1 MFYIYSKGR
10 KSSLAFTV
18 NLTADEVKNFMGDNL
33 FLDYPELIPSDYIA
47 IERTDAFKYPTYD
60 EATNSIRE
68 MTRDELI
75 EEEIEVQLNPGEYI
89 ENKKLITVPQP
100 TSYHTWNPVSHEWD
114 IDMNGV
120 KKTFK
125 HKFQAILLEK
135 LFGSF
140 EYKGKVFQMRD
151 YDEINFIRVKIA
163 LDIASETTD
172 IEILKEA
179 LRDLEITVTPD
190 LEEKL
195 KNVMKSGKLKEFLKS
210 LNTKWRLQDNSVAD
224 ISLGDINQVYL
235 KWILKVI
242 TAQNKYTAIFI
253 EIEKAKTVE
262 DLEKIEWN

>member
-1 MFYIYSKGR
+1 MFYIYTKGK
-10 KSSLAFTV
+10 KSQVIFTV
-18 NLTADEVKNFMGDNL
+18 NLTADEVKNFMDNNL
-33 FLDYPELIPSDYIA
+33 FLDYPELDPKDYVVV
-47 IERTDAFKYPTYD
+47 ERNEAFKNATYD
-60 EATNSIRE
+60 PSTNSIRE
-68 MTRDELI
+68 MTRQELI
-75 EEEIEVQLNPGEYI
+75 EEEIEVQLNQGEYI

-100 TSYHTWNPVSHEWD
+100 TSYHTWNSVSHEWD

-140 EYKGKVFQMRD
+140 EYKGKVFQMRE

-179 LRDLEITVTPD
+179 LRDLEIAVTPEM
-190 LEEKL
+190 EENL
-195 KNVMKSGKLKEFLKS
+195 KNAMKAGKLKDFLKT
-210 LNTKWRLQDNSVAD
+210 LNTKWRLQDNSVTD
-224 ISLGDINQVYL
+224 ITLGDTNLLYL
-235 KWILKVI
+235 KWILKFI
-242 TAQNKYTAIFI
+242 TGQNKYTKITL

-262 DLEKIEWN
+262 DLEKIKWE

>member
-1 MFYIYSKGR
+1 MFYIYTKEK
-10 KSSLAFTV
+10 KSRLAFTV
-18 NLTADEVKNFMGDNL
+18 NLTADEVKNLMDNNL
-33 FLDYPELIPSDYIA
+33 FLDYPELDPKDYVVV
-47 IERTDAFKYPTYD
+47 ERNESFKYPTYD
-60 EATNSIRE
+60 ESINSIRE
-68 MTRDELI
+68 MTRQELI
-75 EEEIEVQLNPGEYI
+75 EEGIEVQLNQGEYI

-100 TSYHTWNPVSHEWD
+100 TSYHTWNSNSHEWD
-114 IDMNGV
+114 IDMSGV

-172 IEILKEA
+172 IEVLKEA

-190 LEEKL
+190 LEEL

>member
-1 MFYIYSKGR
+1 MFYIYTKER
-10 KSSLAFTV
+10 KSRLAFTV
-18 NLTADEVKNFMGDNL
+18 NLTADEVIQFMDGNL
-33 FLDYPELIPSDYIA
+33 FLDYPELIPSDHIV
-47 IERTDAFKYPTYD
+47 IERNEPFRYPTYD
-60 EATNSIRE
+60 ESTNTIRE
-68 MTRDELI
+68 MTREELI
-75 EEEIEVQLNPGEYI
+75 EEDIEVQLAPGEYV
-89 ENKKLITVPQP
+89 EDKKLKVVPQP
-100 TSYHTWNPVSHEWD
+100 SSYHTWNTVSHEWD
-114 IDMNGV
+114 IDMSGV

-151 YDEINFIRVKIA
+151 YDEINFIRVKMA

-195 KNVMKSGKLKEFLKS
+195 KNVIKSGNLKEFLKS

>member
-1 MFYIYSKGR
+1 MFYIYSKEK
-10 KSSLAFTV
+10 KSKLAFTI
-18 NLTADEVKNFMGDNL
+18 NLTAEEVKNFMGDNL
-33 FLDYPELIPSDYIA
+33 FLDYPELNPSNYIA
-47 IERTDAFKYPTYD
+47 IERTEPFKYPTYNVS
-60 EATNSIRE
+60 ENSIRE
-68 MTRDELI
+68 MTRQELI
-75 EEEIEVQLNPGEYI
+75 EEEIEVQLNQGEYI

-140 EYKGKVFQMRD
+140 EYKGKVFQMRE

-195 KNVMKSGKLKEFLKS
+195 KNVIKSGKLKEFLKS

-242 TAQNKYTAIFI
+242 TAQNKYTSIFI

>member
-1 MFYIYSKGR
+1 MFYIYTKER

-18 NLTADEVKNFMGDNL
+18 NLTADEVMQFMDGNL
-33 FLDYPELIPSDYIA
+33 FLDYPELIPSDHIV
-47 IERTDAFKYPTYD
+47 IERNEPFRYPTYD
-60 EATNSIRE
+60 ESTNTIRE
-68 MTRDELI
+68 MTREELI
-75 EEEIEVQLNPGEYI
+75 EEDIEVQLAPGEYV
-89 ENKKLITVPQP
+89 EDKKLKVVPQP
-100 TSYHTWNPVSHEWD
+100 SSYHTWNTVSHEWD

-172 IEILKEA
+172 IELLKEA
-179 LRDLEITVTPD
+179 LHDLEIVVTSD

-210 LNTKWRLQDNSVAD
+210 LNTKWRLQDNSVTD

>member
-1 MFYIYSKGR
+1 MFYIYSKEK
-10 KSSLAFTV
+10 KSKLAFTV
-18 NLTADEVKNFMGDNL
+18 NLTAEEVKNFMGNNL
-33 FLDYPELIPSDYIA
+33 FLDYPELNPADYIA
-47 IERTDAFKYPTYD
+47 IERNESFKYPTYD
-60 EATNSIRE
+60 SATNSIRE
-68 MTRDELI
+68 MTRQELI
-75 EEEIEVQLNPGEYI
+75 EEEIEVQLNQGEYI

-100 TSYHTWNPVSHEWD
+100 TSYHTWNSVSHEWD
-114 IDMNGV
+114 IDMSGV

-140 EYKGKVFQMRD
+140 KYKGKVFQMRD

-179 LRDLEITVTPD
+179 LRDLEINITPD

-210 LNTKWRLQDNSVAD
+210 LNTKWRLQDNSVAN

-242 TAQNKYTAIFI
+242 TAQNKYTSIFI

>member
-1 MFYIYSKGR
+1 MFYMYTKEK
-10 KSSLAFTV
+10 KSQVKFTV
-18 NLTADEVKNFMGDNL
+18 NLTADEVHQFMGNNL
-33 FLDYPELIPSDYIA
+33 FLDYPELNKDDFIIVESN
-47 IERTDAFKYPTYD
+47 ESFKCPTYD
-60 EATNSIRE
+60 KNTGIIRE
-68 MTRDELI
+68 MTR
-75 EEEIEVQLNPGEYI
+75 EEMVEEDIEVSLAQGEYI

-140 EYKGKVFQMRD
+140 EYKEKVFQMRD

-163 LDIASETTD
+163 LDMASETTD

-179 LRDLEITVTPD
+179 LHDLEIAVTPD

-253 EIEKAKTVE
+253 EIEKAKAVE

>member
-1 MFYIYSKGR
+1 MFYIYSKE
-10 KSSLAFTV
+10 KKAKLAFTV
-18 NLTADEVKNFMGDNL
+18 NLTAEEVKNFMDNNL
-33 FLDYPELIPSDYIA
+33 FLDYPELDPKDYVVV
-47 IERTDAFKYPTYD
+47 ERNEAFKNATYD
-60 EATNSIRE
+60 PSTNSIRE
-68 MTRDELI
+68 MNREELI
-75 EEEIEVQLNPGEYI
+75 QEEIEIQLAPGEYI

-125 HKFQAILLEK
+125 HKFQSILLEK

-140 EYKGKVFQMRD
+140 EYKGKVFQMRE

-179 LRDLEITVTPD
+179 LRDLEIAVTPEM
-190 LEEKL
+190 EENL
-195 KNVMKSGKLKEFLKS
+195 KNAMKAGKLKEFLKS

-253 EIEKAKTVE
+253 EIEKANTVE
-262 DLEKIEWN
+262 YL

>member
-1 MFYIYSKGR
+1 MFYIYSKE
-10 KSSLAFTV
+10 KKAKVKFTI
-18 NLTADEVKNFMGDNL
+18 NLTEEEVKQFMGNDL
-33 FLDYPELIPSDYIA
+33 FLDYPELDKNDYI
-47 IERTDAFKYPTYD
+47 IVKDEVFRYPTYD
-60 EATNSIRE
+60 TVSNSIRE
-68 MTRDELI
+68 MTREELI
-75 EEEIEVQLNPGEYI
+75 HEEIEVQLSPGEYI
-89 ENKKLITVPQP
+89 ENKKLFIVPQP
-100 TSYHTWNPVSHEWD
+100 SLYHTWNVTTHKWD

-172 IEILKEA
+172 IEVLKEA
-179 LRDLEITVTPD
+179 LHDLEIVVTSD

-224 ISLGDINQVYL
+224 ITLGDINQVYL

>member
-1 MFYIYSKGR
+1 MFFIYTKER
-10 KSSLAFTV
+10 KSELAFTV
-18 NLTADEVKNFMGDNL
+18 NLTADEVTQFMDGNL
-33 FLDYPELIPSDYIA
+33 FLDYPELTPSEHIV
-47 IERTDAFKYPTYD
+47 IERTEPFKYPTYD
-60 EATNSIRE
+60 EATNTIRE

-75 EEEIEVQLNPGEYI
+75 EEGIEVQLNQGEYI
-89 ENKKLITVPQP
+89 ENKKLIIVPQP
-100 TSYHTWNPVSHEWD
+100 TSYHTWNINTHEWD
-114 IDMNGV
+114 IDMSGV

-179 LRDLEITVTPD
+179 LHDLEITVTPD

>member
-1 MFYIYSKGR
+1 MFYIYSKEK
-10 KSSLAFTV
+10 KSKLAFTV

-33 FLDYPELIPSDYIA
+33 FLDYPELNPADYIA
-47 IERTDAFKYPTYD
+47 IEKTEPFKYPTYD
-60 EATNSIRE
+60 ETINSIRE
-68 MTRDELI
+68 MTRQELI
-75 EEEIEVQLNPGEYI
+75 EEEIEVQLNQGEYI

-100 TSYHTWNPVSHEWD
+100 TSYHTWNTVSHEWD

-195 KNVMKSGKLKEFLKS
+195 KNVIESGKLKEFLKS
-210 LNTKWRLQDNSVAD
+210 LNTKWRLQDNSVTD
-224 ISLGDINQVYL
+224 ISLGDINQVYF

>member
-1 MFYIYSKGR
+1 MKTISFYKKTDKVFSVYAE
-10 KSSLAFTV
+10 SLENVINSPLSYFQGYT
-18 NLTADEVKNFMGDNL
+18 NDMIITDITYQ
-33 FLDYPELIPSDYIA
+33 YPI
-47 IERTDAFKYPTYD
+47 FKD
-60 EATNSIRE
+60 DVLRE
-68 MTRDELI
+68 MTK
-75 EEEIEVQLNPGEYI
+75 EEKIRAGIDVQLEPGEI
-89 ENKKLITVPQP
+89 IKDRNLIKIPQP
-100 TSYHTWNPVSHEWD
+100 SKYHTWDNVRQEWD
-114 IDMNGV
+114 IDMEDV
-120 KKTFK
+120 KRTFK

-172 IEILKEA
+172 IEVLKEA

-190 LEEKL
+190 LEEL